1 MRFTGER
8 VVPGVMDDARDLQA
22 HLARY
27 VAFMHPFCTHK
38 IVLDAACGTGYG
50 TQILSWAATHVWG
63 IDIEPAA
70 IEYGM
75 EMYQTENM
83 SFVIGDVTDMPFPE
97 GMFDV
102 VVSFE
107 TIEHLSEPE
116 KFVDEVWRVLRP
128 NGVFIVSAPEQ
139 SGSAWHSRDY
149 NDEELEALLLR
160 FPHRQYYGQ
169 GFGLEHTIVK
179 GVIPNTAHD
188 THLYVA
194 YKEA

>member
-27 VAFMHPFCTHK
+27 VWAMHPFCTHK
-38 IVLDAACGTGYG
+38 TVLDCAAGVGYG
-50 TQILSWAATHVWG
+50 TQILSWAAETAFG
-63 IDIEPAA
+63 LDIEPAA
-70 IEYGM
+70 IEYAD
-75 EMYQTENM
+75 EMYSTDNT
-83 SFVIGDVTDMPFPE
+83 SFHVGDVTDMPFPE

-107 TIEHLSEPE
+107 TIEHLKEPE

-128 NGVFIVSAPEQ
+128 NGVFIVSAPEN
-139 SGSAWHSRDY
+139 SGSIWHVCDY
-149 NDEELEALLLR
+149 DDEALESLLLR
-160 FPHRQYYGQ
+160 FPRREYYGQ
-169 GFGLEHTIVK
+169 GFGVEHTIVR

-188 THLYVA
+188 THLYVCRKTA
-194 YKEA
+194 